1 MKNMLF
7 AYITMILLGVIVIIL
22 LSIISKYRAKL
33 KNLDEE
39 LKEQKYRYEY
49 DMHKAEIL
57 SLQSQI
63 NPHFLYNTLEVIRSE
78 ALINKDIQAAQISE
92 ALANYFRYNISRR
105 SDIVSLGE
113 ELDNVGNYIK
123 IQQMRF
129 GERIKYIVQ
138 FHSDEGEARRAQ
150 IPKLSLQPLV
160 ENSIYHGLEKI
171 AKGGTVTVHITV
183 TADRLIIQVADDGKG
198 MDDET
203 LEKLRRHISENIK
216 IEKEKDKR
224 GGIALVNVNKRIK
237 MLYGDEYG
245 LWFNSKENFGTEATI
260 TMPYST
266 GNSKSI

>member
-1 MKNMLF
+1 MKNILF
-7 AYITMILLGVIVIIL
+7 AYITMILLGVIVIVL
-22 LSIISKYRAKL
+22 LSIISKFKTKI
-33 KNLDEE
+33 KNLEE
-39 LKEQKYRYEY
+39 DLEEQKYRYEY

-78 ALINKDIQAAQISE
+78 ALINKDIKAAQISE

-113 ELDNVGNYIK
+113 ELDNVDNYIK

-129 GERIKYIVQ
+129 GDRINYKVQ
-138 FHSDEGEARRAQ
+138 YHSDVEEARRAQ

-183 TADRLIIQVADDGKG
+183 TQSRIIIQVADDGKG

-203 LEKLRRHISENIK
+203 LQNLRHHIAENIK
-216 IEKEKDKR
+216 IEKEKDKK
-224 GGIALVNVNKRIK
+224 GGIALINVNKRIK
-237 MLYGDEYG
+237 MLYGEDYG
-245 LWFNSKENFGTEATI
+245 LEFNSKINFGTEATI